1 MVGPDG
7 ERGRPCRVLRHA
19 HHKRTN
25 NGTGTKGSN
34 ALPVD
39 GATDCLNITFPEFAH
54 IYYGPFRVPLNPP
67 LELGTQ
73 PICH

>member
-1 MVGPDG
+1 V
-7 ERGRPCRVLRHA
+7 A
-19 HHKRTN
+19 FTITN
-25 NGTGTKGSN
+25 NGTGTKGFN

-39 GATDCLNITFPEFAH
+39 GATDCLNIATPDVTQ

-73 PICH
+73 SACP